1 MAGLDDILG
10 GLMGGQG
17 GSGGLDDLLGG
28 LTGGKGGGGS
38 GLSAL
43 VPVLAG
49 VLASGG
55 LSKIMGGLKAN
66 GQGAEAESWV
76 GTGENKPVSGKAMEQ
91 AVGKEQIQE
100 IAKQLGVSEEQAADV
115 VAKALPEVVDKVSP
129 DGKLPAE
136 QDLDS
141 AFDKLAK
148 SAAAAM

>member
-100 IAKQLGVSEEQAADV
+100 IANQLGVSEEQAADV

-148 SAAAAM
+148 SAAAAK

>member
-1 MAGLDDILG
+1 MSGLDDILG
-10 GLMGGQG
+10 GLMGGKG

-28 LTGGKGGGGS
+28 LTGGQGGGGS

-43 VPVLAG
+43 MPVLAG

-66 GQGAEAESWV
+66 GLTSEAESWV
-76 GTGENKPVSGKAMEQ
+76 GTGANKPVSGRQMEQ
-91 AVGKEQIQE
+91 AVGQEQMKE
-100 IAKQLGVSEEQAADV
+100 IAKQLGVSEEQAADA

-129 DGKLPAE
+129 DGKLPAD

-141 AFDKLAK
+141 AFDKLTK
-148 SAAAAM
+148 SAAAAK

>member
-28 LTGGKGGGGS
+28 LTGGQGGGGS

-43 VPVLAG
+43 MPVLAG

-66 GQGAEAESWV
+66 GLTSEAESWV
-76 GTGENKPVSGKAMEQ
+76 GTGANKPVSGRQMEQ
-91 AVGKEQIQE
+91 AVGQEQMKE
-100 IAKQLGVSEEQAADV
+100 IAKQLGVSEEQAADA

-129 DGKLPAE
+129 DGKLPAD

-141 AFDKLAK
+141 AFDKLTK
-148 SAAAAM
+148 SAAAAK

>member
-100 IAKQLGVSEEQAADV
+100 IANQLGVSEEQAADV

-129 DGKLPAE
+129 DGKLPAD

-141 AFDKLAK
+141 AFDKLTK
-148 SAAAAM
+148 SAAAAK

>member
-66 GQGAEAESWV
+66 GLTSEAESWV
-76 GTGENKPVSGKAMEQ
+76 GTGANKPVSGRQMEQ
-91 AVGKEQIQE
+91 AVGQEQMKE
-100 IAKQLGVSEEQAADV
+100 IAKQLGVSEEQAADA

-129 DGKLPAE
+129 DGKLPAD

-141 AFDKLAK
+141 AFDKLTK
-148 SAAAAM
+148 SAAAAK